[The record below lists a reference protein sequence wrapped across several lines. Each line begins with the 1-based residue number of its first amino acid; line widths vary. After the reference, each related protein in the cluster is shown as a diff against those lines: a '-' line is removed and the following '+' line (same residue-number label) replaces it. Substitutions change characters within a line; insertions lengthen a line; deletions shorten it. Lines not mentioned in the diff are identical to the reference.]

1 MPSDDAGFLDAAGAL
16 GHRIADSAISF
27 EDRCNWIGALSD
39 APRRPE
45 LVAPHAALG
54 PDLYEGT
61 SGIALFLAEA
71 GVKLG
76 DSRLCATALGAIN
89 HALAHAGRVETR
101 ARDGL
106 YAGAIGIAY
115 AATRVAGLLEA
126 DHVMTRARDLLLEWR
141 TEEARSEASDVMSG
155 CAGAV
160 TGLVAISTMIDEP
173 WILDSAVELGEEL
186 AARAEVT
193 GAGWS
198 WAAPGRRSDYNLCGY
213 SHGVAGIGHAFL
225 ELFGVTGDTRFC
237 EAGERAF
244 DYERSW
250 FDPQSGTW
258 PDLRGVARQAG
269 RDAPMPAP
277 GFSWCNGMAGIALS
291 RLRATELLG
300 SAVIRRDA
308 ALALA
313 GCERHVSELLAGT
326 PDDFSLCHGAAGA
339 ADALLYTGTENL
351 GHLAA
356 EIGRQGIERHLGPE
370 AAPFPCG
377 VTVGETPA
385 LMLGFAGVGMF
396 YLRLSDTGVGSPLL
410 VGRMG

>member
-1 MPSDDAGFLDAAGAL
+1 MSSDDTEFLAAAGEL

-27 EDRCNWIGALSD
+27 EGRCNWIGAVPD
-39 APRRPE
+39 APRQSE
-45 LVAPHAALG
+45 FFVAHAALG
-54 PDLYEGT
+54 TDLYEGT
-61 SGIALFLAEA
+61 SGVALFLAEA
-71 GVKLG
+71 GVKL
-76 DSRLCATALGAIN
+76 DDARLRATALEAI
-89 HALAHAGRVETR
+89 HHSMAHAGRVDPH

-106 YAGAIGIAY
+106 YTGVIGIAY
-115 AATRVAGLLEA
+115 AAARVAGLLEA
-126 DHVMTRARDLLLEWR
+126 DHLLTRAHDLLLEWR
-141 TEEARSEASDVMSG
+141 REEIRTEASDVMSG

-160 TGLVAISTMIDEP
+160 TGLVAISALIDEP

-186 AARAEVT
+186 AARAEIS

-198 WAAPGRRSDYNLCGY
+198 WAAPRRHSDYNLCGY
-213 SHGVAGIGHAFL
+213 SHGAAGIGHAFV
-225 ELFGVTGDTRFC
+225 ELFGVTGDARFR

-250 FDPQSGTW
+250 FDPRSGTW

-269 RDAPMPAP
+269 RDAPMPTP
-277 GFSWCNGMAGIALS
+277 GFSWCNGMPGIALS

-313 GCERHVSELLAGT
+313 ACERHGAELLAGT

-339 ADALLYTGTENL
+339 ADVLLYAGSENL
-351 GHLAA
+351 GRLAA

-377 VTVGETPA
+377 VAVGETPA
-385 LMLGFAGVGMF
+385 LMLGSAGVGMF
-396 YLRLSDTGVGSPLL
+396 YLRLSDPGVGSPLL
-410 VGRMG
+410 VRREG

>member
-1 MPSDDAGFLDAAGAL
+1 MPPDGSAFLEAAGELAH
-16 GHRIADSAISF
+16 GIADSAISF
-27 EDRCNWIGALSD
+27 DDRCNWTGALPD
-39 APRRPE
+39 APRHSE
-45 LVAPHAALG
+45 FLAAHAALG

-61 SGIALFLAEA
+61 SGVALFLAEA
-71 GVKLG
+71 SAKLG
-76 DSRLCATALGAIN
+76 DPDLRATALGGIH
-89 HALAHAGRVETR
+89 HALAHAGRVDPQ

-106 YAGAIGIAY
+106 FTGAIGIVY
-115 AATRVAGLLEA
+115 AAARVAELLEA
-126 DHVMTRARDLLLEWR
+126 DHLMTRARDLLLEWR
-141 TEEARSEASDVMSG
+141 TEQTRSAASDVMSG

-160 TGLVAISTMIDEP
+160 MGLVAISALIDEP

-198 WAAPGRRSDYNLCGY
+198 WAATRRHSDYNLCGY
-213 SHGVAGIGHAFL
+213 SHGAAGIGHAFV
-225 ELFGVTGDTRFC
+225 ELFGATGDTRFR

-250 FDPQSGTW
+250 FDARSGTW

-269 RDAPMPAP
+269 RDAPMPTP
-277 GFSWCNGMAGIALS
+277 GFSWCNGVAGIALS

-300 SAVIRRDA
+300 SAVVSRDA

-313 GCERHVSELLAGT
+313 GCERHVSELLATT

-339 ADALLYTGTENL
+339 ADVLLYAGGENL
-351 GHLAA
+351 GHLATQ
-356 EIGRQGIERHLGPE
+356 IGQQGIERHLGPA

-377 VTVGETPA
+377 VAVGETPA
-385 LMLGFAGVGMF
+385 LMLGFAGIGMF
-396 YLRLSDTGVGSPLL
+396 YLRLSDPSVRSPLL
-410 VGRMG
+410 VRRVG

>member
-1 MPSDDAGFLDAAGAL
+1 MSSDDTEFLAAAGEL

-27 EDRCNWIGALSD
+27 EDRCNWIGALPD
-39 APRRPE
+39 APRRSE
-45 LVAPHAALG
+45 FLAAQAALG
-54 PDLYEGT
+54 PDLYDGT
-61 SGIALFLAEA
+61 SGVALFLAEV

-76 DSRLCATALGAIN
+76 DARLRATALGAIH
-89 HALAHAGRVETR
+89 HALAHAGRVDPD

-106 YAGAIGIAY
+106 YTGTIGIAY
-115 AATRVAGLLEA
+115 AAARVAGLLEA
-126 DHVMTRARDLLLEWR
+126 DHLLTSARELLLEWR
-141 TEEARSEASDVMSG
+141 TLEARSTASDVTSG
-155 CAGAV
+155 SAGAV
-160 TGLVAISTMIDEP
+160 TGLVAISSLIDEP

-193 GAGWS
+193 PAGWS
-198 WAAPGRRSDYNLCGY
+198 WAAPRRHSDYNLCGY
-213 SHGVAGIGHAFL
+213 SHGAAGIGHAFL
-225 ELFGVTGDTRFC
+225 ELFGVTGDTRFR

-250 FDPQSGTW
+250 FDPRSGSW

-277 GFSWCNGMAGIALS
+277 GFSWCNGVAGIALS

-313 GCERHVSELLAGT
+313 ACERDVSDLLAAT

-339 ADALLYTGTENL
+339 ADVLLYAGREDL

-356 EIGRQGIERHLGPE
+356 QIGRQGIERHLGPE

-377 VTVGETPA
+377 VAVGETPA

-396 YLRLSDTGVGSPLL
+396 YLRLSDPGVGSPLL
-410 VGRMG
+410 VRRKG